1 MFTQVSIGLMFSITI
16 KFKKSTDKSENSHS
30 YLASSLSTRKQPF
43 GNLE

>member
-30 YLASSLSTRKQPF
+30 YQGKCT
-43 GNLE
+43 